1 VSHHALLFMYSVLL
15 QKRMREELKE
25 LKTVKVDLRQELQAT
40 EDTLD
45 ERIVELWKEQEKLK
59 DNERKCKDQIELL
72 RCTLRERNAKK
83 RKMVEIKRRADRRRL
98 VNAFDKVKCV
108 DKALRDATVSIPRSK
123 SVVERGGILETS
135 WD

>member
-1 VSHHALLFMYSVLL
+1 MHIHYSFVQHADVKVRVSPRTGIYVLFF
-15 QKRMREELKE
+15 QKRMGEEIKE
-25 LKTVKVDLRQELQAT
+25 LKTETVDLRQELQAT

-83 RKMVEIKRRADRRRL
+83 KKWKR
-98 VNAFDKVKCV
+98 
-108 DKALRDATVSIPRSK
+108 
-123 SVVERGGILETS
+123 
-135 WD
+135 